1 MQKILLDVSHL
12 KQSAES
18 DCLPICAMMV
28 LASLEVNT
36 SYTRLTKLLGTRLFG
51 TPSDNIQ
58 RLSQLGVNVTL
69 TKLLPTEIY
78 HYLREGSPVIAF
90 VSTAD
95 FPHWDVDTDHTVVV
109 IGMDEEMVYI
119 NDPYFSVAPQEVLHA
134 LFELSQLKFNYKCAV
149 LKNTERKL
157 SQKFFQLV
165 RKVWSPRS
173 T

>member
-12 KQSAES
+12 TQHAES

-28 LASLEVNT
+28 LNYLDLNT
-36 SYTRLTKLLGTRLFG
+36 SYTRLSKLLGTRSFG

-58 RLSQLGVNVTL
+58 RLSQLGVNVIL
-69 TKLLPTEIY
+69 TELLPTQI
-78 HYLREGSPVIAF
+78 HDYLQEGCPVIAF

-95 FPHWDVDTDHTVVV
+95 FPHWDVDTDHTVVI
-109 IGMDEEMVYI
+109 IGMDEEVVYI
-119 NDPYFSVAPQEVLHA
+119 NDPYFSVAPQEVLHP

-149 LKNTERKL
+149 LKKTERKL
-157 SQKFFQLV
+157 SSKLFQLI

-173 T
+173 G